1 MTFLLSLLLQMQ
13 VGGAAAPAAS
23 PAAADSAA
31 TAANTAATAAS
42 TDLSLLDLIL
52 AGGWIMIPLFLL
64 LFVSVYIILERYLT
78 IRKAGAV
85 PESFMPGIRGLMV
98 KGDLQGAKM
107 LCAQNATPLARMVEK
122 GIRRVGLPLKE
133 IETSVENVGKIEI
146 ARLEKN
152 INVLG
157 IVAGVAPMLGFVGTI
172 VGVIK
177 IFYAISST
185 GDFGIAQIS
194 GGLYTKMVTSAAGL
208 IVGIVAHV
216 GYHWLSIMVER
227 MVFRMENS
235 AIEFMDILQ
244 DN

>member
-1 MTFLLSLLLQMQ
+1 MTAFLLQITT
-13 VGGAAAPAAS
+13 
-23 PAAADSAA
+23 AA
-31 TAANTAATAAS
+31 TTATDTAATAVAAG
-42 TDLSLLDLIL
+42 TPTVTGDLSLLDLIL
-52 AGGWIMIPLFLL
+52 KGGWIMLPLFLL
-64 LFVSVYIILERYLT
+64 SFVSLYIIIERFIT
-78 IRKAGAV
+78 IRRAAV
-85 PESFMPGIRGLMV
+85 NPDAFMAGIRGLMV

-107 LCAQNATPLARMVEK
+107 LCAQNPSPLARMIEK
-122 GIRRVGLPLKE
+122 GIRRIGQPLKD

-152 INVLG
+152 ISILG
-157 IVAGVAPMLGFVGTI
+157 IIAGIAPMLGFVGTI
-172 VGVIK
+172 IGVIK
-177 IFYAISST
+177 IFYAISAT

-208 IVGIVAHV
+208 IVGIIAHI

-227 MVFRMENS
+227 LVFRMENS

>member
-1 MTFLLSLLLQMQ
+1 MTPFLLQ
-13 VGGAAAPAAS
+13 VSAAAPDTT
-23 PAAADSAA
+23 AAAA
-31 TAANTAATAAS
+31 TTAPTADVATD
-42 TDLSLLDLIL
+42 TGLSLIDLVL
-52 AGGWIMIPLFLL
+52 AGGWIMVPLFLL
-64 LFVSVYIILERYLT
+64 LFVSIYIIFERYLT

-85 PESFMPGIRGLMV
+85 PDSFMPGIRNLMV

-107 LCAQNATPLARMVEK
+107 LCAQNASPLARMIDK
-122 GIRRVGLPLKE
+122 GIRRIGQPLKD

-157 IVAGVAPMLGFVGTI
+157 IVAGIAPMLGFVGTI

-208 IVGIVAHV
+208 IVGIVAHI